1 MSGLKN
7 WAMKILCFD
16 SKFGFHPFPGQL
28 RGTADPLLLF
38 LRLGEM
44 PGPGWL
50 EKATKQIFREKVD
63 LCMPAPFRAKQSGQ
77 FIFQVVVTS
86 FLGSHT
92 CPINYKPCALSVSN
106 VNWTKQISESQ
117 YFWKPLLGNPGALGP
132 PLPPA
137 LTCQRWKLMQV
148 LLPPEPLSICHQ
160 MSRFRL
166 DLGKQLDKQSLK
178 YKWKVLF

>member
-1 MSGLKN
+1 
-7 WAMKILCFD
+7 MKILCFD

-92 CPINYKPCALSVSN
+92 CPINYKPSALSVSN
-106 VNWTKQISESQ
+106 VNWTKQILESQ
-117 YFWKPLLGNPGALGP
+117 YF
-132 PLPPA
+132 
-137 LTCQRWKLMQV
+137 
-148 LLPPEPLSICHQ
+148 
-160 MSRFRL
+160 
-166 DLGKQLDKQSLK
+166 
-178 YKWKVLF
+178 